1 MQTLNVVKQTL
12 IVEFEI
18 SVDGLDQLATFVA
31 AREKEIETFGFR
43 FGSGKAWTQ
52 RFTGIPDLLLHAIRV
67 CADDK
72 VKDKKTGIVE
82 IGLKGE

>member
-1 MQTLNVVKQTL
+1 MKQTL

-18 SVDGLDQLATFVA
+18 SVDGLDQLGTFAA

-43 FGSGKAWTQ
+43 FGSGKAWAHK
-52 RFTGIPDLLLHAIRV
+52 FAGIPDMLFHAIRV
-67 CADDK
+67 CADA
-72 VKDKKTGIVE
+72 KDKKTGIAE